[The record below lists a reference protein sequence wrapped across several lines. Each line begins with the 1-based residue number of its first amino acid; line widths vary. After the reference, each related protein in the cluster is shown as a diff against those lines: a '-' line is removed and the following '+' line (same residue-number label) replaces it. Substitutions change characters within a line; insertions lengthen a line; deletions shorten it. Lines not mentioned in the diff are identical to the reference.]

1 MFDSPQA
8 AVAQIRRRASARI
21 IEIFV
26 AALLAASLPAVPCL
40 AQEASAPAPAPAET
54 NGVQPPAKDA
64 TTNPKTSSP
73 RNATAAPT
81 DVTDCAGGEVFQQLA
96 NTANGA
102 AIIYNS
108 NLVPAGSNV
117 EFGLASPVN
126 PEAHYFA
133 VFLKDKEIPQDES
146 GHSVRVRRAGETD
159 DFVTKRLLKSG
170 DTIVS
175 IDVPSDDA
183 GWWARRKLFI
193 YQCDSKRRPLYVSYL
208 PVYLS
213 PYHLSIWLAVAIVI
227 AAYFVSA
234 KAFCR
239 LSGLTLRGT
248 QAWNPI
254 RITAG
259 SDNRGSL
266 SAFQVFFF
274 TVLVFAMLTYV
285 LLRTGVLSD
294 LSTTILELL
303 GISGV
308 GAAAAKGADSSK
320 TALDPVNQAW
330 LMNNGWFDRDS
341 TRAATDPSFY
351 DLISSDGSFDVYR
364 FQSLIFTGAVGV
376 ALFTGGVFQLASFTV
391 PQNIL
396 GILGLSQVV
405 YIAGKL
411 VTSNNATQLNAV
423 ITDLRN
429 AEAAY
434 REAAHTSSDTPE
446 AKDKAA
452 RAKAAF
458 LDKAGGAAK
467 LFTDVTGRPVDNAK
481 VQSLAGSA

>member
-1 MFDSPQA
+1 MFNSPQA
-8 AVAQIRRRASARI
+8 VVAQIKNRAYAQI
-21 IEIFV
+21 NGIF
-26 AALLAASLPAVPCL
+26 AALLAATLLAVPGL
-40 AQEASAPAPAPAET
+40 AEEASNPAPAPVET
-54 NGVQPPAKDA
+54 TGVQPPAKDS
-64 TTNPKTSSP
+64 TTNTKKASVKD
-73 RNATAAPT
+73 ATAART
-81 DVTDCAGGEVFQQLA
+81 EISDCAGGESFQKLA
-96 NTANGA
+96 NTANSA

-108 NLVPAGSNV
+108 NLVPAGSDV
-117 EFGLASPVN
+117 EFGLASTLN

-133 VFLKDKEIPQDES
+133 VFLADREIPNDE
-146 GHSVRVRRAGETD
+146 VRHGARARRAGETD
-159 DFVTKRLLKSG
+159 DFVVKRLLKTG

-175 IDVPSDDA
+175 ILVPNDVA
-183 GWWARRKLFI
+183 GWWTRRNLYI
-193 YQCDSKRRPLYVSYL
+193 YQCDSTRRPSNVSYL

-213 PYHLSIWLAVAIVI
+213 PYHSSIWFAIGIVI
-227 AAYFVSA
+227 AAYFLSA
-234 KAFCR
+234 KAFSR
-239 LSGLTLRGT
+239 LSGSTLKGT

-274 TVLVFAMLTYV
+274 TILVFAMLSYV

-294 LSTTILELL
+294 LSTTVLELL
-303 GISGV
+303 GIAGI

-320 TALDPVNQAW
+320 TALDPTNQAW
-330 LMNNGWFDRDS
+330 LMNKGWFDQTS
-341 TRAATDPSFY
+341 TNAATDPSFY

-364 FQSLIFTGAVGV
+364 FQSLIFTGAVGL
-376 ALFTGGVFQLASFTV
+376 ALFAGGVFQLASFTV

-429 AEAAY
+429 AESAY
-434 REAAHTSSDTPE
+434 REAAHTSSDTQE

-467 LFTDVTGRPVDNAK
+467 LFTDVTGRPVDNTRIR
-481 VQSLAGSA
+481 SLAGSA